1 MKTFFCDHCGSL
13 VFFEND
19 QCLKCGH
26 TLGFLPD
33 VLDLSAL
40 SSEKDNTWRALST
53 AASGRLYRPCQNGRE
68 HQVCNWL
75 VSPGDSEPFC
85 TSCRLNKVI
94 PSLDDAANRERWF
107 KLEQAKRRLVYTLL
121 GLGLPT
127 DGLPAEGRP
136 SLRFQFLASTA
147 GAPVTTGHAEGL
159 ITLDIAEADDAER
172 ERRRVNLHEPYR
184 TLLGHLRH
192 EVGHYYWDR
201 LIANT
206 PLLPRCRELFGDE
219 SADYAAALQTHYKQG
234 APADWQVRHVSAY
247 ASAHPW
253 EDWAETWAHYLHI
266 MDTLETAASFGL
278 RLKPRHPDAQKMQ
291 AAPEAAASTNATFD
305 QHLGQWFPLTY
316 AINSLSRG
324 MGYPDLYPF
333 VLSGPAVEKLRFI
346 HDAVRE
352 VPQVPRT

>member
-1 MKTFFCDHCGSL
+1 MKTFACDHCGNL

-26 TLGFLPD
+26 ALGFLSD

-40 SSEKDNTWRALST
+40 SAEKDNTWRAIST
-53 AASGRLYRPCQNGRE
+53 AANGRIYHQCQNGRA

-75 VSPGDSEPFC
+75 VPSGDPEPFC

-94 PSLDDAANRERWF
+94 PNLDDTANRARWF
-107 KLEQAKRRLVYTLL
+107 KLEQAKRRLVYSLLSL
-121 GLGLPT
+121 GLST

-136 SLRFQFLASTA
+136 PLRFQFLASTA
-147 GAPVTTGHAEGL
+147 QALALTGHSDGL

-172 ERRRVNLHEPYR
+172 ERRRVNLNEPYR

-192 EVGHYYWDR
+192 EVGHYYWGR

-206 PLLPRCRELFGDE
+206 PFQARFRELFGDE
-219 SADYAAALQTHYKQG
+219 RADYAAALQNHYAQG
-234 APADWQVRHVSAY
+234 PPADWPARHVSAY

-266 MDTLETAASFGL
+266 IDTLETAASFGL
-278 RLKPRHPDAQKMQ
+278 QLKPRHPDAQKMR
-291 AAPEAAASTNATFD
+291 AAPETATSPDATFD
-305 QHLGQWFPLTY
+305 QLLGHWFPLTY
-316 AINSLSRG
+316 VLNSLSRG
-324 MGYPDLYPF
+324 MGHPDLYPF
-333 VLSGPAVEKLRFI
+333 VLSGPAVEKLHFI
-346 HDAVRE
+346 HDIVRG
-352 VPQVPRT
+352 VQRAPGN